1 MSNRRASA
9 LRETREPAVVTHG
22 MADHSGCSH
31 PRRLR
36 RLVFEP
42 PTRLAAANVVV
53 GGRYLCIL
61 DDRVATN
68 DPSATTENVRVRWRR
83 RAVLQVLAVP
93 TAVRRHVGDRR
104 VRRRC
109 NRLTTRSAVS
119 ETRRDSAIIG
129 TRPVVGA
136 DVLTDR
142 DAELTDD
149 RRHCPQQGRT
159 LSDAALSNSRHENVP
174 PELEAF
180 FPPNGPLW
188 ASPRRR
194 EPTLSQR
201 HRRIG
206 RRGLC
211 DRRSMSPPK
220 GKAS

>member
-9 LRETREPAVVTHG
+9 LREIREPAVSPTVGVATAGVH
-22 MADHSGCSH
+22 ARPPTLAIRSA
-31 PRRLR
+31 
-36 RLVFEP
+36 
-42 PTRLAAANVVV
+42 PTRLAAADVVV
-53 GGRYLCIL
+53 GGRYPCALA
-61 DDRVATN
+61 DRVATN
-68 DPSATTENVRVRWRR
+68 DPSATTENVRVRWRP

-104 VRRRC
+104 ARRRC

-159 LSDAALSNSRHENVP
+159 LSDAALSNSRHLNVP

-188 ASPRRR
+188 ASPERR

-201 HRRIG
+201 QRRIG

-211 DRRSMSPPK
+211 DRRSTSPPK